1 MDSGKSDHQTCW
13 RLYIKRDKFTLSD
26 NPRKYGMV
34 LGQRI
39 CPKFGNLEIPL
50 DILPGWGCAALD

>member
-1 MDSGKSDHQTCW
+1 MGSGKSDHQAYW
-13 RLYIKRDKFTLSD
+13 RLYIIRVKSTLSD
-26 NPRKYGMV
+26 NPRQYGMV

-39 CPKFGNLEIPL
+39 CGNLEILL